1 MAKMKVF
8 PLPNL
13 CPSASKFDCVIW
25 ECFSTLFFVVAVS
38 ELTVWVWIPVYIQ
51 YVCEGVV

>member
-13 CPSASKFDCVIW
+13 GPSASKFDCVYLGA
-25 ECFSTLFFVVAVS
+25 LFNPFFAA